1 MGNDDADA
9 AGAAKARTREN
20 AAENRSRSYPSLQS
34 LDRGLVLEQ
43 DGDPIPDW
51 VHPLA
56 LIAFQTFVAAQHKR
70 LATNWTHENFEKFRG
85 NHDGA
90 IVAAK
95 PSAISS

>member
-56 LIAFQTFVAAQHKR
+56 LVAFQGFFAARHKR
-70 LATNWTHENFEKFRG
+70 LATNRARENLEQFRG

-95 PSAISS
+95 PLAISS